1 MSNMAVMAKGN
12 MKTLVMAGV
21 GGLAGTALTKYL
33 KNNIK
38 VEFLTKNPWIY
49 DAVVLVLALFLMN
62 TSKMKDVGL
71 GLGVASASNI
81 LASVFDMVAAAT

>member
-1 MSNMAVMAKGN
+1 MAVLDKGN
-12 MKTLVMAGV
+12 MKTVVMAAG
-21 GGLAGTALTKYL
+21 GGLASTALTKYL

-49 DAVVLVLALFLMN
+49 DAVVLVLALFLM
-62 TSKMKDVGL
+62 SKPKMKDIGL

-81 LASVFDMVAAAT
+81 LSSVFDMVASVT

>member
-1 MSNMAVMAKGN
+1 MAMFDKDN
-12 MKTLVMAGV
+12 MKTLVMAAG

-49 DAVVLVLALFLMN
+49 DAIVLVLALFLMN
-62 TSKMKDVGL
+62 KSKMKDIGL
-71 GLGVASASNI
+71 GLGIASASNI
-81 LASVFDMVAAAT
+81 ISSILDIVASAT

>member
-1 MSNMAVMAKGN
+1 MAVLDKGN
-12 MKTLVMAGV
+12 MKTLVMAAG

-49 DAVVLVLALFLMN
+49 DAIILVLALVLMKR
-62 TSKMKDVGL
+62 SKMKDIGL

-81 LASVFDMVAAAT
+81 LASVFDMVAAVT

>member
-1 MSNMAVMAKGN
+1 MAVLDKGN
-12 MKTLVMAGV
+12 MKTLVMAAG

-49 DAVVLVLALFLMN
+49 DAIVLVLALFLM
-62 TSKMKDVGL
+62 SKPKMKDIGL
-71 GLGVASASNI
+71 GLGIASASNI
-81 LASVFDMVAAAT
+81 ISSILDIVASAT

>member
-1 MSNMAVMAKGN
+1 MAMFHKDN
-12 MKTLVMAGV
+12 MKTLVMAAG

-49 DAVVLVLALFLMN
+49 DAIVSALALFLM
-62 TSKMKDVGL
+62 SKPKMKDIGL
-71 GLGVASASNI
+71 GLGIASASNI
-81 LASVFDMVAAAT
+81 ISSILDIVASAT

>member
-1 MSNMAVMAKGN
+1 MAVLDKGN
-12 MKTLVMAGV
+12 MKTLGMAAV

-49 DAVVLVLALFLMN
+49 DAVILVLALLLMN
-62 TSKMKDVGL
+62 KSKMKDVGL

-81 LASVFDMVAAAT
+81 LSSVIDMVAAAT

>member
-1 MSNMAVMAKGN
+1 MSNMAMVDKGN
-12 MKTLVMAGV
+12 MKTLVLAAG

-49 DAVVLVLALFLMN
+49 DAIILVLALFLM
-62 TSKMKDVGL
+62 SKPKMKDIGL
-71 GLGVASASNI
+71 GLGVASTSNI
-81 LASVFDMVAAAT
+81 LSSIFDMIASST

>member
-1 MSNMAVMAKGN
+1 MAMVDKGN
-12 MKTLVMAGV
+12 MKTLVLAAG

-49 DAVVLVLALFLMN
+49 DAIVLVLALFLM
-62 TSKMKDVGL
+62 SKPKMKDIGL
-71 GLGVASASNI
+71 GLGVASTSNI
-81 LASVFDMVAAAT
+81 LSSIFDMIASAT

>member
-1 MSNMAVMAKGN
+1 MSNMAVLNKGN
-12 MKTLVMAGV
+12 MKTIVMAAG

-49 DAVVLVLALFLMN
+49 DAIVLVLALFLMGK
-62 TSKMKDVGL
+62 TKMKDVGL

-81 LASVFDMVAAAT
+81 LASVLDMVASAT

>member
-1 MSNMAVMAKGN
+1 MAVLVKGN
-12 MKTLVMAGV
+12 MKTLVMAAG

-49 DAVVLVLALFLMN
+49 DAIILVLALVLMKR
-62 TSKMKDVGL
+62 SKIKDIGL

-81 LASVFDMVAAAT
+81 LASVFDMVAAVT

>member
-1 MSNMAVMAKGN
+1 MAALDKGN

-49 DAVVLVLALFLMN
+49 DAIVLVLALILMN
-62 TSKMKDVGL
+62 KSKMKDIGL

-81 LASVFDMVAAAT
+81 LASVLDMVAAST

>member
-1 MSNMAVMAKGN
+1 MALMDKGN
-12 MKTLVMAGV
+12 MKTLVMAAG
-21 GGLAGTALTKYL
+21 GGLAGTALTTYL

-49 DAVVLVLALFLMN
+49 DAIVLVLALFLMN
-62 TSKMKDVGL
+62 KPKMKDIGL

-81 LASVFDMVAAAT
+81 LASVIDMVASAT